1 MTVWRYDGMRFEC
14 TLLRPS
20 HFTWNETGGGFR
32 LIFLQC
38 QCGSIFAG
46 WDPPR
51 VVKHHYSSF
60 THLGNSLRIQHQ
72 LNRVSLIL
80 GGFPHQAISAFWLSW
95 SQWKLP
101 KPMGPSLPTTRQQL
115 LSPTVANHSSS
126 SFACCCDRFPW
137 WSKENTRVKWNNAS
151 ATGNLNVH
159 WEVQPR
165 WSCAQFLQPQ
175 SICLLF
181 V

>member
-1 MTVWRYDGMRFEC
+1 MRFEC

-20 HFTWNETGGGFR
+20 HFTWNETGWGFR

-51 VVKHHYSSF
+51 VIKHHYSSF

-95 SQWKLP
+95 SQWKTAQAHGPITSHHSAATPFSNCREPLFVKLRLLLRPLP
-101 KPMGPSLPTTRQQL
+101 LVKQRKHEGEVEQCFR
-115 LSPTVANHSSS
+115 
-126 SFACCCDRFPW
+126 DR
-137 WSKENTRVKWNNAS
+137 
-151 ATGNLNVH
+151 LNVH

>member
-1 MTVWRYDGMRFEC
+1 MRFEC

-20 HFTWNETGGGFR
+20 HFTWNETGWGFR

-51 VVKHHYSSF
+51 VIKHHYSSF

-80 GGFPHQAISAFWLSW
+80 GGFPHGWV
-95 SQWKLP
+95 
-101 KPMGPSLPTTRQQL
+101 GRNENCPSPW
-115 LSPTVANHSSS
+115 AHH
-126 SFACCCDRFPW
+126 FPPLG
-137 WSKENTRVKWNNAS
+137 SNS
-151 ATGNLNVH
+151 
-159 WEVQPR
+159 
-165 WSCAQFLQPQ
+165 FLQLSRTTLRQASLVAATASPGEAKKTRGWSGTMLPRQ
-175 SICLLF
+175 AKCTLRSTT
-181 V
+181 

>member
-1 MTVWRYDGMRFEC
+1 MTLWRLNAPCWDHRISPEMKRED
-14 TLLRPS
+14 S
-20 HFTWNETGGGFR
+20 DQ
-32 LIFLQC
+32 ILQC

-80 GGFPHQAISAFWLSW
+80 GGFPHQSISGFWLSW

-101 KPMGPSLPTTRQQL
+101 KPITSLPT
-115 LSPTVANHSSS
+115 HS
-126 SFACCCDRFPW
+126 A
-137 WSKENTRVKWNNAS
+137 
-151 ATGNLNVH
+151 ATPFSNCR
-159 WEVQPR
+159 EP
-165 WSCAQFLQPQ
+165 
-175 SICLLF
+175 LF
-181 V
+181 VKLRLLLRPLPLVKQRKHEGEVEQCFRDRQSKCTLRSTT

>member
-1 MTVWRYDGMRFEC
+1 MPYSSWFCPVSFKRMYRYDGMTGMTFEC

-20 HFTWNETGGGFR
+20 HFTWNETGGFR
-32 LIFLQC
+32 PN
-38 QCGSIFAG
+38 STVPM

-80 GGFPHQAISAFWLSW
+80 GGFPHQSISGFWLSW

-101 KPMGPSLPTTRQQL
+101 KPITSLPT
-115 LSPTVANHSSS
+115 HS
-126 SFACCCDRFPW
+126 A
-137 WSKENTRVKWNNAS
+137 
-151 ATGNLNVH
+151 ATPFSNCR
-159 WEVQPR
+159 EP
-165 WSCAQFLQPQ
+165 
-175 SICLLF
+175 LF
-181 V
+181 VKLRLLLRPLPLVKQRKHEGEVEQCFRDRQSKCTLRSTT